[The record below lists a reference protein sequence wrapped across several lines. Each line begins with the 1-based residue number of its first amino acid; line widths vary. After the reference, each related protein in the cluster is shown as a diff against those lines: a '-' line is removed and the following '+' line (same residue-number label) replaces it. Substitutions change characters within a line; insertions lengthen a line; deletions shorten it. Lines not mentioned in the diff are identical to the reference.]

1 MRKLNGFIGACAL
14 LLMYSTANAQI
25 QIVIDNQTIPTE
37 DIESIVILPNSNLIS
52 VTTAVAYSV
61 TKTDSAPPAPDAVV
75 ISSFSAAPS
84 TVVVNELT
92 TLNWTTQNATSCT
105 PSRGAAGWNTKTIA
119 VPNGSDSFR
128 IANANTYTFT
138 LTCTGTNGDE
148 AVRNLTVIVN
158 EPSPDPDPTP
168 TPSVTVCET
177 APLAGVN
184 DTWVNFW
191 GVNFPNPGYSNK
203 NDIIP
208 RSGYVSYEFNTGTV
222 IDSGLIVT
230 VGNTLTSGVRLGAIS
245 ECPGQFDVAPEC
257 DHVWGL
263 GGGITWASNGKSG
276 ACQLKP
282 NTTYYLNLTFT
293 DGFDPK
299 STTCTTS
306 NCVATL
312 QHVNR

>member
-1 MRKLNGFIGACAL
+1 MRNLNGFIAACVL
-14 LLMYSTANAQI
+14 LLMYSTAHAQI

-52 VTTAVAYSV
+52 VTTAGAYSV

-75 ISSFSAAPS
+75 ISSFSATPS
-84 TVVVNELT
+84 AVDVNELI
-92 TLNWTTQNATSCT
+92 TLSWTTQNASSCA
-105 PSRGAAGWNTKTIA
+105 PSRGAAGWNTKTIGL
-119 VPNGSDSFR
+119 PNGNNSFS

-148 AVRNLTVIVN
+148 AVRNTTITVN
-158 EPSPDPDPTP
+158 EPAPAPEP
-168 TPSVTVCET
+168 TPSGTVCD
-177 APLAGVN
+177 ASPLAGVN

-191 GVNFPNPGYSNK
+191 GVSFPKPGYGNK

-208 RSGYVSYEFNTGTV
+208 RSGYVSYEFNTGSI

-230 VGNTLTSGVRLGAIS
+230 VGNTLTSGVRLGAVS
-245 ECPGQFDVAPEC
+245 ECPGQFDVVPAC

-263 GGGITWASNGKSG
+263 GGGISWATNGKAG

-299 STTCTTS
+299 TSTCTTN
-306 NCVATL
+306 NCVATF

>member
-1 MRKLNGFIGACAL
+1 MRKLNGFLGACAL
-14 LLMYSTANAQI
+14 LLMYSAANAQI

-52 VTTAVAYSV
+52 VTTSVEYTVAKVNSV
-61 TKTDSAPPAPDAVV
+61 PPAPDAVV

-119 VPNGSDSFR
+119 VPNGSASFR

-138 LTCTGTNGDE
+138 LTCTGTSGDE
-148 AVRNLTVIVN
+148 AVRNLTVTVN
-158 EPSPDPDPTP
+158 EPAPDPKT
-168 TPSVTVCET
+168 TVCET
-177 APLAGVN
+177 SPLAGVN

-191 GVNFPNPGYSNK
+191 GVNFPNPGYANK

-245 ECPGQFDVAPEC
+245 ECPGQFDVAREC

-263 GGGITWASNGKSG
+263 GGGISWATNGKTG
-276 ACQLKP
+276 ACQLKS

-293 DGFDPK
+293 NGFDPTT
-299 STTCTTS
+299 STCTTS